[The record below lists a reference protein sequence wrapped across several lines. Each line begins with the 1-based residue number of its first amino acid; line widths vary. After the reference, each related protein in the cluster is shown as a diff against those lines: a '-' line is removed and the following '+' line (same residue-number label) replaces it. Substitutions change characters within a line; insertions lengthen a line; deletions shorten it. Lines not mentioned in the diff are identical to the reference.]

1 MELKMANVTAIVP
14 GTFDPITNGHMD
26 IIKRAKKIFDRIIVA
41 VAINAGKTPLFTFDE
56 RVELTRKSIES
67 DEELSGVIVEG
78 VKGLLVDFAK
88 KENARVIVRGLRAVS
103 DFEYEMQM
111 AFMNRRL
118 NKEIEMVYLMPF
130 IKYSFL
136 SSSIIKDVF
145 VNGGDISRFVPEPV
159 IEAMNRK
166 IKRSEVQ

>member
-1 MELKMANVTAIVP
+1 MANVTAIVP